1 MNFTHSSDNLQEYSQ
16 TCKNKNATILGFI
29 WITFNEILF
38 ITKLGLELFQ
48 VWNNK
53 ILN

>member
-1 MNFTHSSDNLQEYSQ
+1 MNFVTCTDNLQEYSQ

-29 WITFNEILF
+29 WIALNEILF

-48 VWNNK
+48 VC
-53 ILN
+53 LFFGLT